1 MEEQRTSFGD
11 ASPEHYGII
20 KGPIIT
26 EKGASQGVV
35 TISVDPRADKAA
47 IREAVQR
54 IFKVKVTRV
63 RTANYKGKPKR
74 VGQSFGRRAGYKKAF
89 ISLAEGSEINIL
101 EGV

>member
-1 MEEQRTSFGD
+1 MEGQDSMFGD

-20 KGPIIT
+20 KGPIVT
-26 EKGASQGVV
+26 EKGAAQGVL
-35 TISVDPRADKAA
+35 TISVDSRANKAA
-47 IREAVQR
+47 IKEAVQR
-54 IFKVKVTRV
+54 VFKVKVTQV

-74 VGQSFGRRAGYKKAF
+74 VGQSLGRRSGFKKAF